1 MGERRA
7 GGTRRTWGNEGN
19 ALQTPQNTG
28 RGYAEPKDKI
38 RNYLSDRGGKDRL
51 NMGTCRL
58 RTAIGTE
65 RAQGGSNPPV
75 STKPDERGAGM
86 HRMEYGQ
93 CI

>member
-1 MGERRA
+1 M
-7 GGTRRTWGNEGN
+7 GNEGN

-58 RTAIGTE
+58 RTVIGMGT
-65 RAQGGSNPPV
+65 RAGRFESSRLHQTLIKQRGGWS
-75 STKPDERGAGM
+75 GAS
-86 HRMEYGQ
+86 RR
-93 CI
+93 